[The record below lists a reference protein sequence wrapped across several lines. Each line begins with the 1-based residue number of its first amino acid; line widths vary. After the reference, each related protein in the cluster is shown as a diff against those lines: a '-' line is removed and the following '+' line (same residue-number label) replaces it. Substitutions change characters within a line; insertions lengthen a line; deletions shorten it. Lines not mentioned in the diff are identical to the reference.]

1 MAGYSIEEFES
12 EIEEIYPRLNRA
24 LTAYLAGS
32 GVEPEDIL
40 QETFL
45 KAYKNLD
52 KFKGSSGLYTWIYSI
67 ARNLCIDEFRKRK
80 HQNNRSHIPV
90 EDFELA
96 SDMFTSTPEK
106 EEVLLLRKAIS
117 QLPEKLRSIIVMQ
130 AIDELS
136 YTDISKITGI
146 NEQTLKNRTFRARKQ
161 LAEILTKLGVDY
173 RS

>member
-1 MAGYSIEEFES
+1 MAGYSIEKFEE

-24 LTAYLAGS
+24 MTVYLAGS
-32 GVEPEDIL
+32 EVDPEDIL

-45 KAYKNLD
+45 KAFRNLD
-52 KFKGSSGLYTWIYSI
+52 KFKGGSGLYTWIYSI

-80 HQNNRSHIPV
+80 HQQNRSHVPV

-96 SDMFTSTPEK
+96 SDMYTSEPVN

-117 QLPEKLRSIIVMQ
+117 ELPENLREILVMQ
-130 AIDELS
+130 AIDEMS
-136 YTDISKITGI
+136 YADISRITGI

-161 LAEILTKLGVDY
+161 LAVILKKMGI
-173 RS
+173 SNNQ